1 MEWKRILEN
10 YLFGSIK
17 AKVIPGDSW
26 HFRRRR
32 FEILVNVLSRM
43 MFLCVLLM
51 LLGALNPDSTCT
63 HFWMGVSVFCSTFYI
78 YKRDVRSGVIGWSTA
93 YDMKSVFF
101 SFFRNPTYNETKA
114 IEITAKNY
122 ERADLSFVSTFLEL
136 GFTFTAQNKTD
147 LTQHFTM
154 LPCPEGTYSMGT
166 LGCVECPPG
175 KSVNVIVLLR
185 R

>member
-1 MEWKRILEN
+1 MI
-10 YLFGSIK
+10 
-17 AKVIPGDSW
+17 DSVR
-26 HFRRRR
+26 H
-32 FEILVNVLSRM
+32 EKC
-43 MFLCVLLM
+43 FL
-51 LLGALNPDSTCT
+51 
-63 HFWMGVSVFCSTFYI
+63 
-78 YKRDVRSGVIGWSTA
+78 
-93 YDMKSVFF
+93 

-175 KSVNVIVLLR
+175 KSVNVIVPLIEGMISQILGCRSHPSPSSPRKGHMGGQVDHVQGYSIIDYVDNRAKEISYSKLCLLPEECFEISLVS
-185 R
+185 

>member
-1 MEWKRILEN
+1 MI
-10 YLFGSIK
+10 
-17 AKVIPGDSW
+17 DSVR
-26 HFRRRR
+26 H
-32 FEILVNVLSRM
+32 EKC
-43 MFLCVLLM
+43 FL
-51 LLGALNPDSTCT
+51 
-63 HFWMGVSVFCSTFYI
+63 
-78 YKRDVRSGVIGWSTA
+78 
-93 YDMKSVFF
+93 

-175 KSVNVIVLLR
+175 KIVNVIVPLR
-185 R
+185 G

>member
-1 MEWKRILEN
+1 MI
-10 YLFGSIK
+10 
-17 AKVIPGDSW
+17 DSVR
-26 HFRRRR
+26 H
-32 FEILVNVLSRM
+32 EKC
-43 MFLCVLLM
+43 FL
-51 LLGALNPDSTCT
+51 
-63 HFWMGVSVFCSTFYI
+63 
-78 YKRDVRSGVIGWSTA
+78 
-93 YDMKSVFF
+93 

-175 KSVNVIVLLR
+175 KSVNVIVPPNWGDDKSYLRLQRSPLPFFPQKGARGWTSWSCTYSIIDYVDNRAKEISYSKLCLLPEECFEISLVS
-185 R
+185 

>member
-1 MEWKRILEN
+1 MI
-10 YLFGSIK
+10 
-17 AKVIPGDSW
+17 DSVR
-26 HFRRRR
+26 H
-32 FEILVNVLSRM
+32 EKC
-43 MFLCVLLM
+43 FL
-51 LLGALNPDSTCT
+51 
-63 HFWMGVSVFCSTFYI
+63 
-78 YKRDVRSGVIGWSTA
+78 
-93 YDMKSVFF
+93 

-175 KSVNVIVLLR
+175 KRVNVIVPLAEGMISHILGCRSHPSPPSPRKGHVGGQVDHVPIPLLTMSTTELKKISHSKLSLLPE
-185 R
+185 

>member
-1 MEWKRILEN
+1 MILFVFT
-10 YLFGSIK
+10 FGCPG
-17 AKVIPGDSW
+17 IPYIVHFTFTRGTYSPADSV
-26 HFRRRR
+26 RQ
-32 FEILVNVLSRM
+32 EKC
-43 MFLCVLLM
+43 FL
-51 LLGALNPDSTCT
+51 
-63 HFWMGVSVFCSTFYI
+63 
-78 YKRDVRSGVIGWSTA
+78 
-93 YDMKSVFF
+93 

-136 GFTFTAQNKTD
+136 GFTFTAENKTD

-175 KSVNVIVLLR
+175 KLVNVM
-185 R
+185 